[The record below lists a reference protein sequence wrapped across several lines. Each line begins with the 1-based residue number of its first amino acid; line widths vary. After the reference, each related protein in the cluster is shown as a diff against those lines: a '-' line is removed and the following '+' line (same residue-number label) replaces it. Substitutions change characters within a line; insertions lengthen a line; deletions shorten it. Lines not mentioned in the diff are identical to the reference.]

1 MKKLFL
7 AGVLTAAMAI
17 STSAFAAVSY
27 GENDTLGVT
36 YDPATNKVSVT
47 TDLSTYNGQMTLLVL
62 DKDAS
67 AITSD
72 TILYIDQDAAPEAG
86 AKIFQDM
93 GLKMPA
99 DVTTLPAGTYPVK
112 VGSDDAS
119 LTALLVGNIIVT
131 EDAGG
136 KEIKFIFGDVNN
148 SGAADGIDALD
159 ILSYSVNSTLN
170 KVGAFAMGDTLATK
184 SGNTII
190 FGDVNSS
197 GATDGIDALDIL
209 SYSVNST
216 LNKVGTYAI
225 DEEVTVV
232 VNE

>member
-67 AITSD
+67 AVTSD
-72 TILYIDQDAAPEAG
+72 TILYIDQDAAPETG

-136 KEIKFIFGDVNN
+136 KEIKFIFGDVN
-148 SGAADGIDALD
+148 GGEYTGTADKDITYVTAADALD
-159 ILSYSVNSTLN
+159 ILKASV
-170 KVGAFAMGDTLATK
+170 G
-184 SGNTII
+184 
-190 FGDVNSS
+190 
-197 GATDGIDALDIL
+197 GATAKGGIADIG
-209 SYSVNST
+209 SV
-216 LNKVGTYAI
+216 
-225 DEEVTVV
+225 VTVV
-232 VNE
+232 IPE

>member
-67 AITSD
+67 AVTSD

-136 KEIKFIFGDVNN
+136 KKITFVFGDVTGDDKANTDDAVAIMAKLIGGSAN
-148 SGAADGIDALD
+148 VGGLYAIGNELTLKDGTG
-159 ILSYSVNSTLN
+159 YT
-170 KVGAFAMGDTLATK
+170 
-184 SGNTII
+184 
-190 FGDVNSS
+190 FGDVTGDSKANTDDAVAIMAKLIGGSANVGGLHAI
-197 GATDGIDALDIL
+197 GANAELTI
-209 SYSVNST
+209 V
-216 LNKVGTYAI
+216 
-225 DEEVTVV
+225 E
-232 VNE
+232 

>member
-67 AITSD
+67 AVTSD

-112 VGSDDAS
+112 VGSDDPS
-119 LTALLVGNIIVT
+119 LTALLVGNIIIT

-136 KEIKFIFGDVNN
+136 KKISFKWGDVNG
-148 SGAADGIDALD
+148 SGSADAGDAADILAIKTGTVNEGPYVIGTD
-159 ILSYSVNSTLN
+159 IVLKAGGSF
-170 KVGAFAMGDTLATK
+170 KW
-184 SGNTII
+184 
-190 FGDVNSS
+190 GDVNGS
-197 GATDGIDALDIL
+197 GSADAGDAADIL
-209 SYSVNST
+209 AIKT
-216 LNKVGTYAI
+216 GT
-225 DEEVTVV
+225 
-232 VNE
+232 VNEGPYVIGTDLELEIVEK

>member
-17 STSAFAAVSY
+17 STSAFAAVNY

-62 DKDAS
+62 DKDTS
-67 AITSD
+67 AVTSD
-72 TILYIDQDAAPEAG
+72 TILYIDQDAAPDAG

-136 KEIKFIFGDVNN
+136 KKITLVYGDVTGDDEANTD
-148 SGAADGIDALD
+148 DGMA
-159 ILSYSVNSTLN
+159 ILSKMVGGPL
-170 KVGAFAMGDTLATK
+170 KVTGGAYDIGTAVTADFVY
-184 SGNTII
+184 
-190 FGDVNSS
+190 GDVTGDGEAN
-197 GATDGIDALDIL
+197 TDDGMAIL
-209 SYSVNST
+209 SKMVGGP
-216 LNKVGTYAI
+216 LKVTGGVYDIGTPV
-225 DEEVTVV
+225 ELTVQ
-232 VNE
+232 E

>member
-62 DKDAS
+62 DKGAS
-67 AITSD
+67 AVTSD

-136 KEIKFIFGDVNN
+136 KKITLVYGDVTGDDEANTD
-148 SGAADGIDALD
+148 DGMA
-159 ILSYSVNSTLN
+159 ILSKMVGGPL
-170 KVGAFAMGDTLATK
+170 KVTGGAYDIGTAVTADFVY
-184 SGNTII
+184 
-190 FGDVNSS
+190 GDVTGDGEAN
-197 GATDGIDALDIL
+197 TDDGMAIL
-209 SYSVNST
+209 SKMVGGP
-216 LNKVGTYAI
+216 LKVTGGVYDIGTPV
-225 DEEVTVV
+225 ELTVQ
-232 VNE
+232 E

>member
-17 STSAFAAVSY
+17 STSAFAAVNY
-27 GENDTLGVT
+27 GEDDTLGVT

-47 TDLSTYNGQMTLLVL
+47 TDLSGYNGQMTLLVL

-67 AITSD
+67 AVTSD
-72 TILYIDQDAAPEAG
+72 TILYIDQDAAPETG

-119 LTALLVGNIIVT
+119 LTALLVGNIIIT

-136 KEIKFIFGDVNN
+136 KEIKFIFGDVNGGEYTGTADKDI
-148 SGAADGIDALD
+148 SYVTAADAFD
-159 ILSYSVNSTLN
+159 IIKASV
-170 KVGAFAMGDTLATK
+170 G
-184 SGNTII
+184 
-190 FGDVNSS
+190 
-197 GATDGIDALDIL
+197 GATAKGGIADIG
-209 SYSVNST
+209 SV
-216 LNKVGTYAI
+216 
-225 DEEVTVV
+225 VTVV
-232 VNE
+232 IPE